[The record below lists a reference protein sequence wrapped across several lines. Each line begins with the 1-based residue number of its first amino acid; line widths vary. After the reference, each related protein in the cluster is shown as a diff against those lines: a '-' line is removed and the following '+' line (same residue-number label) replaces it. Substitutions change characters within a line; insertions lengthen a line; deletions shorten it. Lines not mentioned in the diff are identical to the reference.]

1 MRGPTRRSTVHVL
14 MRRGISLSLSAA
26 KIDVDAGRC
35 THSLALGAGARARV
49 REACIRRGRIGGS
62 MSAERRGALGTSRC
76 RFRRPAAVH
85 RRAWWRRLRSCFG
98 MGKVGPVLRG
108 GDRGEMARWRDGVR
122 GMGEHCLGESPI
134 VSCAGGAQVAL
145 TPREGAQHHSW
156 RRPSSG
162 GEEVPVRND
171 GSDRTN
177 T

>member
-1 MRGPTRRSTVHVL
+1 M
-14 MRRGISLSLSAA
+14 
-26 KIDVDAGRC
+26 
-35 THSLALGAGARARV
+35 
-49 REACIRRGRIGGS
+49 
-62 MSAERRGALGTSRC
+62 
-76 RFRRPAAVH
+76 
-85 RRAWWRRLRSCFG
+85 
-98 MGKVGPVLRG
+98 LRG
-108 GDRGEMARWRDGVR
+108 GERCEMARWRDGVR

-177 T
+177 TYYEADDHSQHSPVEVRENELCCLMGSSHPNLKASLLRSGGPLDRGYR